1 MREAQQTVK
10 WIADACDGDRQ
21 DEARVIPI
29 GDAVEDYEVFYG
41 GKSENAALSRGDE
54 FSKPTINSPL

>member
-21 DEARVIPI
+21 DTARVIPI
-29 GDAVEDYEVFYG
+29 GDAVEDFEVFY
-41 GKSENAALSRGDE
+41 GKSENAALSRGDVII
-54 FSKPTINSPL
+54 KHQM

>member
-29 GDAVEDYEVFYG
+29 GEAIEDYEVFYG
-41 GKSENAALSRGDE
+41 ESENAALSRGDVI
-54 FSKPTINSPL
+54 SKPTINSPL

>member
-21 DEARVIPI
+21 DEARVISI

-41 GKSENAALSRGDE
+41 ENEKAAGQGS
-54 FSKPTINSPL
+54 